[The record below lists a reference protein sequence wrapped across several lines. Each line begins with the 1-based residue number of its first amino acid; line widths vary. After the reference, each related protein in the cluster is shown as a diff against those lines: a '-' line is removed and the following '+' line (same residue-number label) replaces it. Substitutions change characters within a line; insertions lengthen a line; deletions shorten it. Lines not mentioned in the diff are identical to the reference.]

1 MINFMSFFSLKNMK
15 LFKYEGYKVVIS
27 EEAFGLKVFRQIW
40 NRDRSANKDKA
51 IMELS
56 YVYFMTDPRSDYQY
70 IVDEEERS
78 KAIIEG
84 EGLPSKWKPDKL
96 VQEAMIFYS
105 RFKPTAALLL
115 EDTRVAVE
123 KLRKLLRDIN
133 LEETDDKGRPLYTLN
148 TITATIK
155 QVPSLAR
162 DLDEAEKSLASEMRS
177 EGKMRGQGEKTIFE
191 DTLDL

>member
-1 MINFMSFFSLKNMK
+1 MK

-27 EEAFGLKVFRQIW
+27 EEAFALKVFRQIW
-40 NRDRSANKDKA
+40 NRDRSVNKDKA
-51 IMELS
+51 IMELG
-56 YVYFMTDPRSDYQY
+56 YVYFMIDPRSDYQY
-70 IVDEEERS
+70 LVDEEERS

-84 EGLPSKWKPDKL
+84 EGLPSNWKPDKI
-96 VQEAMIFYS
+96 VTEAMQFYS

-133 LEETDDKGRPLYTLN
+133 LEDTDDKGRPLYTLN

-155 QVPSLAR
+155 QVPGLAK
-162 DLDEAEKSLASEMRS
+162 DLDEAEKALASEMRS

-191 DTLDL
+191 DNLDL